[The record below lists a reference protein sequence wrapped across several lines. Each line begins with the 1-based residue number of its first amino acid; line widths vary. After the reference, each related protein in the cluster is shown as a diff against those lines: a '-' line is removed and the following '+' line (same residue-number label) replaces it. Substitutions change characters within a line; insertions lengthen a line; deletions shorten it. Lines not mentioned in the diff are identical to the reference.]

1 MAFNDDSFIREVNE
15 ELRSDQLRFVWRRF
29 GRLIIGGAVLI
40 VLGTAAYS
48 GYRYW
53 AGNQAGSGGDQFLAA
68 LTLADQSKTDE
79 ALAALATIEK
89 NGPGSYPLLARL
101 RAATLQAQKGD
112 QAGAIAAFSAIGK
125 ETDIPAVVR
134 DAARLRAAYLLVDTG
149 TYDQVAAEAQELAV
163 PADAFRHSARDVL
176 GLAAYKAGDLAKARQ
191 WFQAIVDDPQSPRN
205 VSNRAQMLLD
215 LITATGKAPVA
226 NG

>member
-15 ELRSDQLRFVWRRF
+15 ELRSDQLLFIWRRF
-29 GRLIIGGAVLI
+29 GKLIIGAAVLV

-53 AGNQAGSGGDQFLAA
+53 AGNQAGSGGDQFIAA
-68 LTLADQSKTDE
+68 LTLADQNKTDE
-79 ALAALATIEK
+79 ALAAFAAIEK
-89 NGPGSYPLLARL
+89 NGPGSYPVLARL
-101 RAATLQAQKGD
+101 RAATLQVQKGD
-112 QAGAIAAFSAIGK
+112 KAAAIATFSAIGK
-125 ETDIPAVVR
+125 QTDLPVVIR

-176 GLAAYKAGDLAKARQ
+176 GLAAYKAGDFAKARQ

-205 VSNRAQMLLD
+205 VANRAQMLLD
-215 LITATGKAPVA
+215 LITASGKAPVA
-226 NG
+226 KG

>member
-29 GRLIIGGAVLI
+29 GRLIIAGAVLI
-40 VLGTAAYS
+40 VLGTAGYS

-68 LTLADQSKTDE
+68 MTLADQNKTDE
-79 ALAALATIEK
+79 ALAALSAIEK
-89 NGPGSYPLLARL
+89 DGHGSYPLLARM

-112 QAGAIAAFSAIGK
+112 TAGAIAAFSAIGK
-125 ETDIPAVVR
+125 EADIPVVVR

-205 VSNRAQMLLD
+205 VANRAQMLLD